1 VTAHPRTATD
11 DLPGENGAVRW
22 SANRKAELLRR
33 LSRREITRGAAL
45 RRYGLT
51 EEELGSWEVHAARFG
66 RAGLYATKTQF
77 FRGASS

>member
-11 DLPGENGAVRW
+11 DLPGEHGAQRW
-22 SANRKAELLRR
+22 TANRKAELLRR
-33 LSRREITRGAAL
+33 ISRREIARGAAL

-66 RAGLYATKTQF
+66 RAGLLVTKLQG
-77 FRGASS
+77 FR